1 MAVSK
6 RATEK
11 VAHLHPG
18 LEIHKGLWGY
28 YLHIRGIHK
37 QTSHCYDK
45 VADCIKAALN
55 GERPTQEE

>member
-1 MAVSK
+1 MAVVE
-6 RATEK
+6 RATGK
-11 VAHLHPG
+11 VAPLCQG

-37 QTSHCYDK
+37 QTSRCYDK

-55 GERPTQEE
+55 GERPTQED